1 MGLGTLLDTVEC
13 PTDIMS
19 TYPARALSSKIVS
32 TAMPHGLDHANT
44 VLISEPIAIVCDEI
58 LRNLCTL
65 KVSLLAV
72 DASTLFQG
80 QDWLKGRCWSA
91 GLRLAAVSDQH
102 GKSRRTLFAV
112 FIQELSGLS
121 ERELA
126 QQLLTLLKH
135 LPLIGTAH

>member
-1 MGLGTLLDTVEC
+1 
-13 PTDIMS
+13 MS
-19 TYPARALSSKIVS
+19 SCQQ
-32 TAMPHGLDHANT
+32 
-44 VLISEPIAIVCDEI
+44 VLAACYAY
-58 LRNLCTL
+58 
-65 KVSLLAV
+65 AV
-72 DASTLFQG
+72 TQLWEY
-80 QDWLKGRCWSA
+80 QDLLKGRCWFA
-91 GLRLAAVSDQH
+91 GFRLAAVSDQH

>member
-1 MGLGTLLDTVEC
+1 MQPLYATRLVVACYALIQLRGL
-13 PTDIMS
+13 
-19 TYPARALSSKIVS
+19 
-32 TAMPHGLDHANT
+32 
-44 VLISEPIAIVCDEI
+44 
-58 LRNLCTL
+58 
-65 KVSLLAV
+65 
-72 DASTLFQG
+72 
-80 QDWLKGRCWSA
+80 QDLLKGRCWSA
-91 GLRLAAVSDQH
+91 GFRLAAVSDQH